1 MTHNVTI
8 CYYRAGQ
15 NDSMSYFDL
24 GNEFY
29 VTAGFIHD
37 GQNVPIFIL
46 TSEMNSWCPI
56 TCKLIY
62 NMQMQNAK

>member
-1 MTHNVTI
+1 MTHSVTI

-24 GNEFY
+24 RTEFH
-29 VTAGFIHD
+29 VTAGFNRA
-37 GQNVPIFIL
+37 GQNVPMFIL

-62 NMQMQNAK
+62 NMQMQHAK